1 MADGDEHNWCQSEE
15 FSLCAGFIWV
25 LVSVLENHWPRWS
38 CSMSSA
44 ICYNASH
51 LSVKTMTSDTLF
63 SLSLVE
69 QQIQLEPYKLRA
81 LYRLSPDS
89 MLEKV

>member
-1 MADGDEHNWCQSEE
+1 
-15 FSLCAGFIWV
+15 
-25 LVSVLENHWPRWS
+25 
-38 CSMSSA
+38 MSSA